1 MNAKLRRALAC
12 ATLPA
17 ALAAVWIWLPG
28 ASAEQYGREGGA
40 GQRQFVSDVFGGAT
54 RTIVTGQCIRTT
66 MPDAGSAPAGCVE
79 APAETAQ
86 AAPAAAPPP
95 AAAEPPA
102 APVARAEPPAQAE
115 PPSQAEPPGAQAE
128 PAAQEPVSEPV
139 AEAVA
144 EEQASTDSTY
154 TEDVA
159 DTQAAIAPEPEVAPE
174 PSPAEEIAETEAAM
188 EPQSDA
194 AADTAP
200 APEPPAE
207 VVEAPAPAAPEPPA
221 QEALPAPTP
230 PAQPEP
236 RKLRLAADTRFHF
249 DRAELTPAGTADLD
263 TLVGELAGMEVVAVT
278 IVGYTDRIGPDDY
291 NRKLSQRRADTVK
304 AYLESHRLDAQR
316 VEAVGRGKSDP
327 VTTMEACKGLRGQR
341 LIKCLAPDRRVEIEV
356 VGLSTP
362 AQ

>member
-1 MNAKLRRALAC
+1 MNAKLGRALAC

-17 ALAAVWIWLPG
+17 ALLAAAWIWLPG
-28 ASAEQYGREGGA
+28 ASAEQYGRDS
-40 GQRQFVSDVFGGAT
+40 QRQFVSDVFGGAT

-79 APAETAQ
+79 APAETAK
-86 AAPAAAPPP
+86 ATPAAAAPPP

-115 PPSQAEPPGAQAE
+115 PPAAQAE

-144 EEQASTDSTY
+144 EEQAGTDSTN

-159 DTQAAIAPEPEVAPE
+159 DTQAAIAAAPEVAPE
-174 PSPAEEIAETEAAM
+174 PSPAEEIAATEAAM
-188 EPQSDA
+188 EPQSEA

-207 VVEAPAPAAPEPPA
+207 VVEAPAPAAPEPPT

-230 PAQPEP
+230 PAQPQP

-249 DRAELTPAGTADLD
+249 DRADLTPAGTADLD
-263 TLVGELAGMEVVAVT
+263 PLVGELAGMQVVAVT

-316 VEAVGRGKSDP
+316 VESVGRGKSDP
-327 VTTMEACKGLRGQR
+327 VTTPEACKGLRGQR

-356 VGLSTP
+356 VGLSAP